1 MEVKKELVSF
11 CGTTIDNMCYVRK
24 IIKTMKLY
32 GDIVFM
38 CFC

>member
-11 CGTTIDNMCYVRK
+11 CGTTIDMCYVRK